1 MNNKIHII
9 FAGCSFSDDG
19 RHYLSN
25 FDIDS
30 LNKNN
35 PNYLEHLGLPNTIKL
50 QKFLGLDL
58 INQNISNVEIHPI
71 ARGSYGNHVIYDKL
85 KQKINE
91 LKESNPNEKIY
102 AVIQLSAFLRRS
114 PHNSVQLGLDINI
127 EDYPYDYM
135 DMVTEITNLEYRD
148 IFVKHF
154 QNIENISN
162 FCKEN
167 DVENYM
173 FFGWANIFTYD
184 VTKYGFKNEIE
195 RLQKIVNFY
204 PYKESNDEIANYCAG
219 QKELKK
225 VKDETGKTLYI
236 TPPDNYGGLTEYT
249 RERLNVGERYF
260 FDKDPHPSTAA
271 YNLFYN
277 ELLKKWFIE
286 KNIISDI
293 ELDEFN
299 KKTIESVL
307 YYEYNRYVNL
317 FNYTHEDVGEI
328 CSETHKFL
336 REKEFNKK
344 NIKEFIMYLND
355 NSKNIILNNK
365 QNRLS

>member
-1 MNNKIHII
+1 MDNTIHVI
-9 FAGCSFSDDG
+9 FVGCSFSDDG
-19 RHYLSN
+19 SRDGK
-25 FDIDS
+25 FDINY
-30 LNKNN
+30 LNKDN
-35 PNYLEHLGLPNTIKL
+35 PHYVQLLGLPNTIKMH
-50 QKFLGLDL
+50 KFLALDL
-58 INQNISNVEIHPI
+58 INQNISNVKIHPI

-91 LKESNPNEKIY
+91 LKNDYPNEKIY

-114 PHNSVQLGLDINI
+114 PNNSVQYGVDIDI
-127 EDYPYDYM
+127 KDYPYDYM
-135 DMVTEITNLEYRD
+135 DDAITITNLGYRD

-184 VTKYGFKNEIE
+184 VTKYGFKNEME
-195 RLQKIVNFY
+195 RLQKIVNFF
-204 PYKESNDEIANYCAG
+204 PYSETNDEIEHYCAG
-219 QKELKK
+219 NKELQII
-225 VKDETGKTLYI
+225 KDDSGKYLYI

-249 RERLNVGERYF
+249 RERLKVGERYF
-260 FDKDPHPSTAA
+260 FDKDPHPSTSA

-286 KNIISDI
+286 KNIIQDI
-293 ELDEFN
+293 ELDTFN
-299 KKTIESVL
+299 KNIIETVL
-307 YYEYNRYVNL
+307 YFEYNRYINL
-317 FNYTHEDVGEI
+317 WNYTIDDIHKI
-328 CSETHKFL
+328 QSETHTFL
-336 REKEFNKK
+336 NTLEFNKK

-355 NSKNIILNNK
+355 NYKNIIFNNK
-365 QNRLS
+365 ENKL

>member
-1 MNNKIHII
+1 MDNKIHII

-19 RHYLSN
+19 SRDGK
-25 FDIDS
+25 FDINF
-30 LNKNN
+30 LNKDN
-35 PNYLEHLGLPNTIKL
+35 PHYVQHLGLPNTIKMH
-50 QKFLGLDL
+50 KFLALDL
-58 INQNISNVEIHPI
+58 INQNISNVKIHPI

-91 LKESNPNEKIY
+91 LKEEYPNEKIY

-114 PHNSVQLGLDINI
+114 PHNSVQYGLDINI

-135 DMVTEITNLEYRD
+135 DSVTEITNLGYRD

-162 FCKEN
+162 FCKDN

-195 RLQKIVNFY
+195 KLQKIVNFY
-204 PYKESNDEIANYCAG
+204 PYKEIDDEIRHYCAG
-219 QKELKK
+219 EKELKPI
-225 VKDETGKTLYI
+225 KDESGKILYV
-236 TPPDNYGGLTEYT
+236 TPSDNYGGLTEYT
-249 RERLNVGERYF
+249 RERLKVGERYF
-260 FDKDPHPSTAA
+260 FDKDPHPSTSA

-286 KNIISDI
+286 KNIIKDV
-293 ELDEFN
+293 ELGEFDKN
-299 KKTIESVL
+299 VINLVL
-307 YYEYNRYVNL
+307 YFEYNRYVNL
-317 FNYTHEDVGEI
+317 WNYTNNDINEI
-328 CSETHKFL
+328 QSETYKFL
-336 REKEFNKK
+336 NEKEFNKK
-344 NIKEFIMYLND
+344 NIKEFIIYLND
-355 NSKNIILNNK
+355 NRKNIIFNYK
-365 QNRLS
+365 QNKLL

>member
-1 MNNKIHII
+1 MDKQTHII
-9 FAGCSFSDDG
+9 FVGCSFSDDG
-19 RHYLSN
+19 RGGGK
-25 FDIDS
+25 FDINSINTD
-30 LNKNN
+30 N
-35 PNYLEHLGLPNTIKL
+35 PNYLEELGLPNTIKMHKL
-50 QKFLGLDL
+50 LALDL
-58 INQNISNVEIHPI
+58 INQNISNVKIHPI

-85 KQKINE
+85 KQKVNE

-114 PHNSVQLGLDINI
+114 PHNSVQYGLDINI

-135 DMVTEITNLEYRD
+135 DLVTEITNLGYRD

-204 PYKESNDEIANYCAG
+204 PYKEIDDEILHYCAG
-219 QKELKK
+219 EKKLKP
-225 VKDETGKTLYI
+225 VKDETGKLLYV
-236 TPPDNYGGLTEYT
+236 TQPDSYGGLTEYT
-249 RERLNVGERYF
+249 RERLKVGERYF

-277 ELLKKWFIE
+277 ELLKKWFI
-286 KNIISDI
+286 KNNIIKDI
-293 ELDEFN
+293 ELNELD

-307 YYEYNRYVNL
+307 YFEYNRFINL
-317 FNYTHEDVGEI
+317 WNYTHEDIGEI
-328 CSETHKFL
+328 CSETLKFL
-336 REKEFNKK
+336 NKKEFNKK
-344 NIKEFIMYLND
+344 NIKEFIIYLND
-355 NSKNIILNNK
+355 NRKNIIFNNK
-365 QNRLS
+365 ENRLL

>member
-1 MNNKIHII
+1 MDNTVHII

-19 RHYLSN
+19 SRDGK
-25 FDIDS
+25 FDINCLD
-30 LNKNN
+30 KNN
-35 PNYLEHLGLPNTIKL
+35 PHYLQRLGLPNTVKMHKL
-50 QKFLGLDL
+50 LALDL
-58 INQNISNVEIHPI
+58 INQNISNVKIHPI
-71 ARGSYGNHVIYDKL
+71 ARGSYGNHVITDKL

-91 LKESNPNEKIY
+91 LKKSNPNEKIY

-114 PHNSVQLGLDINI
+114 PHNSVQYGLDINI

-135 DMVTEITNLEYRD
+135 DELTEITNLGYRD

-195 RLQKIVNFY
+195 RLQKIVNFF
-204 PYKESNDEIANYCAG
+204 PYSETNDEIEHYCAG
-219 QKELKK
+219 NKELQII
-225 VKDETGKTLYI
+225 KDDSGKRLYI

-249 RERLNVGERYF
+249 RERLKVGERYF

-271 YNLFYN
+271 YKLFYN
-277 ELLKKWFIE
+277 ELLKKWFIKNNIIKDVE
-286 KNIISDI
+286 LEEFDKNII
-293 ELDEFN
+293 E
-299 KKTIESVL
+299 TIL
-307 YYEYNRYVNL
+307 YFEYNRYINL
-317 FNYTHEDVGEI
+317 WNYTNEDINEI
-328 CSETHKFL
+328 QSETNTFL
-336 REKEFNKK
+336 NETKFNKK

-355 NSKNIILNNK
+355 NRKKIIFNNK
-365 QNRLS
+365 